1 MASVLPNKN
10 EEKLLK
16 IKQKLIEISSL
27 SNDDVFTKFNSS
39 KRGIIDEEIIKQNQD
54 EFGKNEISKKGADNV

>member
-27 SNDDVFTKFNSS
+27 SNDEIFVKF
-39 KRGIIDEEIIKQNQD
+39 IQ
-54 EFGKNEISKKGADNV
+54 